1 VFLQDFW
8 AFRGVYWLQRS
19 RIGVMNSVTPPSPP
33 WQRSAHASN
42 PTAPADYTAIIR
54 IQKRKT
60 IIYQEYKTFALRTA
74 AVSWAKHREVEL
86 EKPGSSAAR
95 YTDARGLRAAKN
107 VKELLVHPE
116 ITQEARSACRELRL
130 VGKPRRRARRPAPDE
145 LARLREYF
153 ASRDRHAK
161 IPMQA
166 IVEFAIASAQREA
179 EICRLE
185 WRDNDAATRTGLVRD
200 AKHPTSKEENHRRF
214 KYTPEAWAI
223 IESAPA
229 GLLIAHPEVLGS
241 YAARAGCWLR
251 QTRLIA
257 PNRCYSRY

>member
-1 VFLQDFW
+1 MATIRTRKQSDGASRLYGDHPHSKAEDDHLSGIQDLR
-8 AFRGVYWLQRS
+8 AADCRGEL
-19 RIGVMNSVTPPSPP
+19 GE
-33 WQRSAHASN
+33 ASGSG
-42 PTAPADYTAIIR
+42 A
-54 IQKRKT
+54 
-60 IIYQEYKTFALRTA
+60 
-74 AVSWAKHREVEL
+74 REAGLPV
-86 EKPGSSAAR
+86 PSAAR

-153 ASRDRHAK
+153 ASRDRRAQ

-166 IVEFAIASAQREA
+166 IVDFAIASPRREA

-185 WRDNDAATRTGLVRD
+185 WRDNDGIARTGLVRD
-200 AKHPTSKEENHRRF
+200 AKHPTSKEGNHRRF
-214 KYTPEAWAI
+214 KNTPEAWAI

-257 PNRCYSRY
+257 RNRCYSRY